1 MQTTLRACGLPQ
13 TATPRSGERLFNK
26 HTSNHIIQHVWYKC
40 IAWMH
45 CNSLW
50 IKACKCINVNTVIS
64 VQLHCLC
71 SVRTPLLINHRGNA
85 IFNGNQGGVYIFG
98 DGRGLIEG
106 NDIYGNALAGI
117 QIRTN
122 SCPIVRHNKIHD
134 GQHGGIY
141 VVREQTK
148 KLSYFSTRSEIKGVV
163 QPERKIVIYLASSC
177 SKPVWVPFICWTQ
190 KIFWRMVVTKQLPV
204 AIDFLSCCFLT

>member
-1 MQTTLRACGLPQ
+1 MSCFCP
-13 TATPRSGERLFNK
+13 N
-26 HTSNHIIQHVWYKC
+26 
-40 IAWMH
+40 
-45 CNSLW
+45 
-50 IKACKCINVNTVIS
+50 
-64 VQLHCLC
+64 
-71 SVRTPLLINHRGNA
+71 RGNA

-141 VVREQTK
+141 VVN
-148 KLSYFSTRSEIKGVV
+148 
-163 QPERKIVIYLASSC
+163 
-177 SKPVWVPFICWTQ
+177 
-190 KIFWRMVVTKQLPV
+190 IFKAPV
-204 AIDFLSCCFLT
+204 AIKPMKFIKNIRSRVTSWNLFTFFSF

>member
-1 MQTTLRACGLPQ
+1 MFGRFTSLIGHLQFKTLGMCDL
-13 TATPRSGERLFNK
+13 
-26 HTSNHIIQHVWYKC
+26 W
-40 IAWMH
+40 
-45 CNSLW
+45 SL
-50 IKACKCINVNTVIS
+50 I
-64 VQLHCLC
+64 
-71 SVRTPLLINHRGNA
+71 TPLLVVHRGNA

-141 VVREQTK
+141 VVSEQTK
-148 KLSYFSTRSEIKGVV
+148 
-163 QPERKIVIYLASSC
+163 P
-177 SKPVWVPFICWTQ
+177 
-190 KIFWRMVVTKQLPV
+190 
-204 AIDFLSCCFLT
+204 

>member
-1 MQTTLRACGLPQ
+1 MYVF
-13 TATPRSGERLFNK
+13 RLNNGQAKLQMLIFVL
-26 HTSNHIIQHVWYKC
+26 TF
-40 IAWMH
+40 
-45 CNSLW
+45 
-50 IKACKCINVNTVIS
+50 TVLS
-64 VQLHCLC
+64 YALYFTC
-71 SVRTPLLINHRGNA
+71 RGNA

-141 VVREQTK
+141 VVSAD
-148 KLSYFSTRSEIKGVV
+148 L
-163 QPERKIVIYLASSC
+163 
-177 SKPVWVPFICWTQ
+177 
-190 KIFWRMVVTKQLPV
+190 
-204 AIDFLSCCFLT
+204 

>member
-1 MQTTLRACGLPQ
+1 MYVFILRLD
-13 TATPRSGERLFNK
+13 RLHYRCLFVLNF
-26 HTSNHIIQHVWYKC
+26 
-40 IAWMH
+40 
-45 CNSLW
+45 
-50 IKACKCINVNTVIS
+50 TVL
-64 VQLHCLC
+64 QLLSCVLYF
-71 SVRTPLLINHRGNA
+71 SSRGNA

-141 VVREQTK
+141 VVSAD
-148 KLSYFSTRSEIKGVV
+148 LFY
-163 QPERKIVIYLASSC
+163 
-177 SKPVWVPFICWTQ
+177 
-190 KIFWRMVVTKQLPV
+190 
-204 AIDFLSCCFLT
+204 

>member
-1 MQTTLRACGLPQ
+1 MSTTPPPPCARRRRPFM
-13 TATPRSGERLFNK
+13 E
-26 HTSNHIIQHVWYKC
+26 
-40 IAWMH
+40 
-45 CNSLW
+45 
-50 IKACKCINVNTVIS
+50 
-64 VQLHCLC
+64 
-71 SVRTPLLINHRGNA
+71 LLLVARGNA

-141 VVREQTK
+141 VVGVGGGGAWAGPPPGSHTLHLLR
-148 KLSYFSTRSEIKGVV
+148 SSTR
-163 QPERKIVIYLASSC
+163 RA
-177 SKPVWVPFICWTQ
+177 
-190 KIFWRMVVTKQLPV
+190 R
-204 AIDFLSCCFLT
+204 A

>member
-1 MQTTLRACGLPQ
+1 MTVVDALPSEGSDHRCWLHFTNWKKKCVNSFVNNIIFLTSLLVTGLKCRGKKRIY
-13 TATPRSGERLFNK
+13 ARNMFLSYVNVRIIFVLFFSL
-26 HTSNHIIQHVWYKC
+26 SNF
-40 IAWMH
+40 
-45 CNSLW
+45 NF
-50 IKACKCINVNTVIS
+50 
-64 VQLHCLC
+64 
-71 SVRTPLLINHRGNA
+71 RGNA

-141 VVREQTK
+141 VVIHSSNK
-148 KLSYFSTRSEIKGVV
+148 K
-163 QPERKIVIYLASSC
+163 Q
-177 SKPVWVPFICWTQ
+177 
-190 KIFWRMVVTKQLPV
+190 V
-204 AIDFLSCCFLT
+204 AIVRQQTPTVDTGY

>member
-1 MQTTLRACGLPQ
+1 MDHVKQRSYNKVSVGRPHVEQ
-13 TATPRSGERLFNK
+13 QPRHWCHL
-26 HTSNHIIQHVWYKC
+26 KC
-40 IAWMH
+40 VF
-45 CNSLW
+45 L
-50 IKACKCINVNTVIS
+50 T
-64 VQLHCLC
+64 
-71 SVRTPLLINHRGNA
+71 RRGNA

-141 VVREQTK
+141 VVSPAKES
-148 KLSYFSTRSEIKGVV
+148 L
-163 QPERKIVIYLASSC
+163 
-177 SKPVWVPFICWTQ
+177 
-190 KIFWRMVVTKQLPV
+190 
-204 AIDFLSCCFLT
+204 FLS

>member
-1 MQTTLRACGLPQ
+1 MG
-13 TATPRSGERLFNK
+13 RL
-26 HTSNHIIQHVWYKC
+26 
-40 IAWMH
+40 
-45 CNSLW
+45 
-50 IKACKCINVNTVIS
+50 VNTEQ
-64 VQLHCLC
+64 QLRHWCDLKC
-71 SVRTPLLINHRGNA
+71 VVLLTCRGNA

-141 VVREQTK
+141 VV
-148 KLSYFSTRSEIKGVV
+148 S
-163 QPERKIVIYLASSC
+163 LA
-177 SKPVWVPFICWTQ
+177 KETLFI
-190 KIFWRMVVTKQLPV
+190 
-204 AIDFLSCCFLT
+204 

>member
-1 MQTTLRACGLPQ
+1 MANSKLKV
-13 TATPRSGERLFNK
+13 SFK
-26 HTSNHIIQHVWYKC
+26 KVSNW
-40 IAWMH
+40 A
-45 CNSLW
+45 L
-50 IKACKCINVNTVIS
+50 
-64 VQLHCLC
+64 VQLYHVPKCVIL
-71 SVRTPLLINHRGNA
+71 SKYRGNA

-141 VVREQTK
+141 VVNIFKTFPDIKSTK
-148 KLSYFSTRSEIKGVV
+148 L
-163 QPERKIVIYLASSC
+163 
-177 SKPVWVPFICWTQ
+177 KPGLTSQHLF
-190 KIFWRMVVTKQLPV
+190 FLNFHMV
-204 AIDFLSCCFLT
+204 

>member
-1 MQTTLRACGLPQ
+1 MLYV
-13 TATPRSGERLFNK
+13 S
-26 HTSNHIIQHVWYKC
+26 S
-40 IAWMH
+40 
-45 CNSLW
+45 
-50 IKACKCINVNTVIS
+50 
-64 VQLHCLC
+64 
-71 SVRTPLLINHRGNA
+71 RGNA

-141 VVREQTK
+141 VVRTD
-148 KLSYFSTRSEIKGVV
+148 LFDWKGPGSVY
-163 QPERKIVIYLASSC
+163 RKMIPI
-177 SKPVWVPFICWTQ
+177 
-190 KIFWRMVVTKQLPV
+190 QL
-204 AIDFLSCCFLT
+204 L

>member
-1 MQTTLRACGLPQ
+1 MCTRRAVDSSLKIKYLQITLLGYGSHLTVTLQSGQCGQALRCIVPVIKLDMS
-13 TATPRSGERLFNK
+13 RYRCW
-26 HTSNHIIQHVWYKC
+26 HVLKAVLLSKC
-40 IAWMH
+40 
-45 CNSLW
+45 
-50 IKACKCINVNTVIS
+50 
-64 VQLHCLC
+64 
-71 SVRTPLLINHRGNA
+71 RGNA

-141 VVREQTK
+141 VVN
-148 KLSYFSTRSEIKGVV
+148 
-163 QPERKIVIYLASSC
+163 IVTS
-177 SKPVWVPFICWTQ
+177 
-190 KIFWRMVVTKQLPV
+190 
-204 AIDFLSCCFLT
+204 